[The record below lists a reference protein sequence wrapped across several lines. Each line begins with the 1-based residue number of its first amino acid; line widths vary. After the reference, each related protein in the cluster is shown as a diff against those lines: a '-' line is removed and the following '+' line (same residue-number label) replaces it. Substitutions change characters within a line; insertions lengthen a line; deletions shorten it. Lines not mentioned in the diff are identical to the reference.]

1 MAKQKKAKKTVKK
14 KVETPVTTEPDQDP
28 NPGQAT
34 NQDPG
39 DLPRPVALS
48 GIQLEIVDEAKK
60 IATGEV
66 TGCYKLTTLA
76 KELMAFERQFPAAYS
91 QS

>member
-1 MAKQKKAKKTVKK
+1 VARQKKAKKTVKK
-14 KVETPVTTEPDQDP
+14 KVETPINNDQDL
-28 NPGQAT
+28 NPGQA
-34 NQDPG
+34 NDPG
-39 DLPRPVALS
+39 PGDTPKPVVLT

-60 IATGEV
+60 IATGQV

-76 KELMAFERQFPAAYS
+76 KELIAFERQFPAAYP